1 MVRIL
6 KKTYIRYIFEQ
17 EARLLSDPF
26 FDPISTTLL
35 FHPRYNHKDFY
46 EELINMLST
55 FGLNDTEL
63 HYVGSNWESYVKNLG
78 IIELKNLS
86 KKYEKQGAM
95 PISEYNT
102 TIE

>member
-1 MVRIL
+1 
-6 KKTYIRYIFEQ
+6 
-17 EARLLSDPF
+17 
-26 FDPISTTLL
+26 
-35 FHPRYNHKDFY
+35 
-46 EELINMLST
+46 MLST